1 MATTMFHSPAV
12 ELARTHSG
20 DGALRIRMRDRFV
33 DALLRPIDRVLHFI
47 GARYSLFFWIV
58 DHTPPRLLAWL
69 GDLRAR
75 RAVRYAVRRV
85 PAYAAHVGAGEGP
98 PADVAGLIVPETDK
112 VGYVKA
118 HPLPSR
124 CIGGELPGHR
134 VVIDES
140 SGSTGQPFNWVR
152 TPEERLATHVFI
164 SHFARYDYGDGPFI
178 TINAFSMGAW
188 ATGLNMGAAMERTT
202 VVKSTG
208 PDIDKILAT
217 LEFLGP
223 TRQFLICGYPPF
235 LKALVDEADRR
246 HFPLHEYHLDGL
258 VGGEGMSE
266 GLRDYLMGPRRF
278 RRVFSGFGATDI
290 EIGLAGETPVC
301 VALRRL
307 ARDNSE
313 VRRALFGDDPRLPMV
328 FQYNPLQHHV
338 AANDT
343 GELIFTINRL
353 DVLAPRIA
361 YNVHDKGGVATF
373 ADVMDVL
380 TRHGIDPSD
389 LTGSEAAVPLPFLWV
404 HGRSD
409 ATISVMGANIYPE
422 DLEQALYDHPDVAHA
437 VTSYLLRS
445 REQSDGTIRPELA
458 FATEHASAELQER
471 IEKTVVPSMVALN
484 ADLRTAMREHADS
497 VRPIVSLHAP
507 GTGPFAADS
516 GKIKQTRLVVG

>member
-1 MATTMFHSPAV
+1 MATTMFHSGAVVPAPTR
-12 ELARTHSG
+12 AG
-20 DGALRIRMRDRFV
+20 DGELRIGLRDRLV

-47 GARYSLFFWIV
+47 GPRYSLFFWIV
-58 DHTPPRLLAWL
+58 AHVPPPVLAWL

-75 RAVRYAVRRV
+75 RAVRHALRRV
-85 PAYAAHVGAGEGP
+85 PAYAAHVAAGEGP
-98 PADVAGLIVPETDK
+98 VIDVAGLTVPETDK

-118 HPLPSR
+118 HPLPGRCTGGALPSR
-124 CIGGELPGHR
+124 N

-152 TPEERLATHVFI
+152 TADERLATHVFV
-164 SHFARYDYGDGPFI
+164 SHFARYDYGDGPFVS
-178 TINAFSMGAW
+178 INAFSMGAW
-188 ATGLNMGAAMERTT
+188 ATGLNMGVAMERTT

-217 LEFLGP
+217 LEYLGP
-223 TRQFLICGYPPF
+223 ARPYLICGYPPF
-235 LKALVDEADRR
+235 LKALLDEADRR
-246 HFPLHEYHLDGL
+246 GFPLDEYHLDGL

-278 RRVFSGFGATDI
+278 RRVFSGYGATDI

-301 VALRRL
+301 VAIRRI
-307 ARDNSE
+307 AHDNGE
-313 VRRALFGDDPRLPMV
+313 VRRALFGDDSRLPMV

-338 AANDT
+338 TVNDV

-353 DVLAPRIA
+353 EVLAPRIA

-373 ADVMDVL
+373 ADVMAVL
-380 TRHGIDPSD
+380 TEHGIDPSQLPGCD
-389 LTGSEAAVPLPFLWV
+389 AAVPFPFLWI

-422 DLEQALYDHPDVAHA
+422 DLEQALYDHPDVARA
-437 VTSYLLRS
+437 VSSYLLRS
-445 REQSDGTIRPELA
+445 VEQPDGTIRPELA
-458 FATEHASAELQER
+458 FATEHPTAALQER
-471 IEKTVVPSMVALN
+471 IEAAVVPSMIALN
-484 ADLRTAMREHADS
+484 ADLRTAMGEHPDA
-497 VRPIVSLHAP
+497 VRPVVSLHAP